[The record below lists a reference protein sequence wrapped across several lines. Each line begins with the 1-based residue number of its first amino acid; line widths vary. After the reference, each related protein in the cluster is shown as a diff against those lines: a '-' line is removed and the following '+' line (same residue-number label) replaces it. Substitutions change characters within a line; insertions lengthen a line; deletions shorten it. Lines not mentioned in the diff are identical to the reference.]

1 MEGDQRIVAQRA
13 ASGKAELAHRAAG
26 GSVMRSLS
34 RNRFLI
40 LGRAGMDLYADPP
53 GTRIEKARSFAAHL
67 GGSAANIAVA
77 LARQGAATDLLTRL
91 SDDAVGRFCLAELDR
106 YGVGRAHV
114 QLTGG
119 ERRSSLAV
127 VETRAEG
134 CQSVIYRNHAADL
147 ALSLAD
153 VGSVEFS
160 DYGALVV
167 TGTALA
173 EEGSRVATL
182 AALRRARAAG
192 IVTVMDVDYR
202 PYSWHSWEVAGR
214 VNLEG
219 ARLSDIIVGN
229 DLEFGLLAGRVEDG
243 LARARSLV
251 AEGAAI
257 VVYKKGE
264 DGAVTFARGEEIA
277 TGIYRTRALKPTGAG
292 DAFMGG
298 FLAALAAGRPLRAAV
313 LRGSAAAAIV
323 VSRVGCAPAMP
334 SAGELDHFIAT
345 QPEPEAN

>member
-1 MEGDQRIVAQRA
+1 MQN
-13 ASGKAELAHRAAG
+13 
-26 GSVMRSLS
+26 LS

-40 LGRAGMDLYADPP
+40 LGRAGLDLYADPP
-53 GTRIEKARSFAAHL
+53 GTRIEEARSFAAHL

-77 LARQGAATDLLTRL
+77 LVRQGAEADLATRL
-91 SDDAVGRFCLAELDR
+91 SDDAVGRFCQAELDR
-106 YGVGRAHV
+106 YGIGRAHV
-114 QLTGG
+114 RLTGG
-119 ERRSSLAV
+119 ERRASLAV
-127 VETRAEG
+127 VETRAED

-147 ALSLAD
+147 ALEVAD
-153 VGSVEFS
+153 IDSIDFR

-173 EEGSRVATL
+173 EEGSRAATL
-182 AALRRARAAG
+182 TALRRARAVG
-192 IVTVMDVDYR
+192 IATVMDVDYR
-202 PYSWHSWEVAGR
+202 PYSWRSWEVAGR
-214 VNLEG
+214 VNLEA

-243 LARARSLV
+243 LAKAQGLV

-257 VVYKKGE
+257 VVYKRGE
-264 DGAVTFARGEEIA
+264 HGAVTFARGEEIA
-277 TGIYRTRALKPTGAG
+277 TGIYRTEALKPTGAG

-298 FLAALAAGRPLRAAV
+298 FLAALAAGQPLRGAV

-334 SAGELDHFIAT
+334 TGTELDAFIAS
-345 QPEPEAN
+345 QPEPV